1 MADVYKF
8 QLLRYCPNKL
18 SEEFYN
24 VAILLYDLD
33 GKLLDARFTPD
44 FLRLRCHPLADVEF
58 LQQLKQ
64 DFENRRLVGE
74 GFSDYVEDLR
84 RHLSQ
89 GLHISD
95 EKAFE
100 GGDLLQEIE
109 RLARTYLAT
118 PKRSEVRPEEERTGT
133 RRWILGR
140 LRDTFRLYHV
150 LERIDAEVPVGSFV
164 SPRFSF
170 QVDYAYRPNGR
181 THYLHAL
188 SLHHD
193 MSDAPRLCF
202 VFDRIRAQRGDT
214 AVMTAVVDDNLPAD
228 TRELLGSSLIRPCP
242 VAKLDELALAVR
254 EELGL

>member
-8 QLLRYCPNKL
+8 HLLRYSPNRL

-24 VAILLYDLD
+24 VALLLYGPD

-44 FLRLRCHPLADVEF
+44 FKRLRCHPLADLEF
-58 LQQLKQ
+58 LEQLQ
-64 DFENRRLVGE
+64 ADFENRHLAGE

-84 RHLSQ
+84 RNLSQVLHLSE
-89 GLHISD
+89 

-100 GGDLLQEIE
+100 GGDPFQQIE
-109 RLARTYLAT
+109 RLAGAYLAT
-118 PKRSEVRPEEERTGT
+118 PKRSEVRPLEAPAGT

-140 LRDTFRLYHV
+140 LRDAFRQYHV
-150 LERIDAEVPVGSFV
+150 LERVEAEVPVGSFV

-188 SLHHD
+188 SLRHD

-202 VFDRIRAQRGDT
+202 VFDRIRAQRGD
-214 AVMTAVVDDNLPAD
+214 AAAMTAVVDDSLPLD
-228 TRELLGSSLIRPCP
+228 TRDLLGSSFIRPYP
-242 VAKLDELALAVR
+242 VSKVDELALAVR